1 MGVGLTCGSSANR
14 KGATMTLSLTLFSTE
29 SSKTKRSVTPSH
41 SYLLG
46 VWLGAF
52 AGLVAW
58 FAGAALSVYA
68 WLINDDA
75 LQRRGT
81 WTMCLMFPSFWL
93 VAYCLDRYEKQN
105 GDQDE

>member
-1 MGVGLTCGSSANR
+1 
-14 KGATMTLSLTLFSTE
+14 MTLSLTLFSTE

-52 AGLVAW
+52 VGLVAW

-75 LQRRGT
+75 LQRRGHVDDVFDVPQF
-81 WTMCLMFPSFWL
+81 LARRLLP
-93 VAYCLDRYEKQN
+93 
-105 GDQDE
+105 